1 MHVNER
7 RKWYIGFGIVLI
19 VIVALLL
26 VFQVTWESIFI
37 LLAGLVALGLYDRLQ
52 TKHTLLR
59 NFPILGHMRYILEF
73 FRPEIQQYFVAS
85 DDSERPFDRKTR
97 KVVYERA
104 KGIPD
109 TISFG
114 NDFDIVK
121 PGYEWA
127 LHSLSPKHH
136 DEVEDRILVG
146 NSQCSQPYS
155 ASRLNISALSYGA
168 LSKNAI
174 QALNLGAK
182 MGGFCH
188 NTGEGGLTKYH
199 MHGGDI
205 VLQVATA
212 YFGFRTEYGNFDP
225 EKFKEKALLPN
236 VKMIEIKLSQGA
248 KPAHGGML
256 PKEKITP
263 EIAEI
268 RGVGMDKDVISPPTH
283 KAFSTP
289 IGLCEFIKQLREL
302 SNGKPVGFKLCIG
315 KKTEFFAICKAMLK
329 TGIYPDFIVIDGMEG
344 GTGAAPAEFVNSVG
358 MPLNDALVFVHNA
371 LVGCGIREQIRVIAS
386 GKNATGFDMVR
397 MIALGADMI
406 NSARAMMLAL
416 GCIQSKQC
424 GNNTCP
430 VGVATQ
436 NPKLYKQLDIDD
448 KTVRVYN
455 YHKATVKNFTELV
468 GAMGLYNPDGI
479 NASSVMRRIND
490 HETRYLDEIYHYVQN
505 GCLLNDATIPEDMR
519 RFWECAVA
527 EEFTFITEERIV

>member
-1 MHVNER
+1 MQVTER
-7 RKWYIGFGIVLI
+7 RKWYIGFGIFAI
-19 VIVALLL
+19 FFFSLL
-26 VFQVTWESIFI
+26 VMIQVDWYWIFGVVGI
-37 LLAGLVALGLYDRLQ
+37 LAAVAIYDRLQ
-52 TKHTLLR
+52 RKHTLLR
-59 NFPILGHMRYILEF
+59 NFPVLGHMRYILEF

-97 KVVYERA
+97 TIVYERA

-114 NDFDIVK
+114 NDKDIMK
-121 PGYEWA
+121 AGYEWA

-136 DEVEDRILVG
+136 ANVDPRITIG
-146 NSQCSQPYS
+146 NEQCRQPYS
-155 ASRLNISALSYGA
+155 ASRLNISAISFGA

-174 QALNLGAK
+174 MALNLGAK
-182 MGGFCH
+182 QGNFLH
-188 NTGEGGLTKYH
+188 NTGEGGLTDYH
-199 MHGGDI
+199 LLGGD
-205 VLQVATA
+205 VGLQVATA
-212 YFGFRTEYGNFDP
+212 YFGFRTEDGNFDP
-225 EKFKEKALLPN
+225 EKFRQQAMMPN
-236 VKMIEIKLSQGA
+236 VKLIEIKLSQGA

-263 EIAEI
+263 EIARI

-289 IGLCEFIKQLREL
+289 EGLCNFIAQLREL
-302 SNGKPVGFKLCIG
+302 SDGKPVGFKLCIG

-329 TGIYPDFIVIDGMEG
+329 TGIYPDFIVVDGMEG
-344 GTGAAPAEFVNSVG
+344 GTGAAPSEFVNSIG
-358 MPLNDALVFVHNA
+358 MPLQEALVFVHNA
-371 LVGCGIREQIRVIAS
+371 LVGCGIRKKIRIIAS

-397 MIALGADMI
+397 MIALGADII

-436 NPKLYKQLDIDD
+436 NPRLYKQLDITD
-448 KTVRVYN
+448 KSERVYN

-468 GAMGLYNPDGI
+468 GAMGLENPSDI
-479 NASSVMRRIND
+479 LPSSVMRRISD
-490 HETRYLDEIYHYVQN
+490 HEVRYFDEIYEFVKPL
-505 GCLLNDATIPEDMR
+505 CLLDPTTVPKQYQ
-519 RFWECAVA
+519 RFWEAA
-527 EEFTFITEERIV
+527 TPDTFSFVH